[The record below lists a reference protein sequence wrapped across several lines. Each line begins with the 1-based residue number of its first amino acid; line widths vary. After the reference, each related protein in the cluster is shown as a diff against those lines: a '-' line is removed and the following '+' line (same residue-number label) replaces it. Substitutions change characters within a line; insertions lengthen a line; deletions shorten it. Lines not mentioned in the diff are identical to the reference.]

1 MGQEF
6 VVNADG
12 NLVMRSPQKECVFT
26 VATPDALETRAVGG
40 K

>member
-6 VVNADG
+6 VANADG
-12 NLVMRSPQKECVFT
+12 NLVMRSPQKEYAFA